1 MRFLERLRAGVGLG
15 ALQASVFLW
24 PCPLGPLILRR
35 RDARGPAPSI
45 LAGGG
50 EAKNP

>member
-15 ALQASVFLW
+15 TPQASVFLW
-24 PCPLGPLILRR
+24 PCSLGPLILRR
-35 RDARGPAPSI
+35 RDPGGTSPFH
-45 LAGGG
+45 LAGGD